1 MRKKLLR
8 CTGSLL
14 FLVSMLSAQSVKLMD
29 DPGFVSYA
37 TYYISSI
44 DLSTGASDVQFFGFR
59 MTEESGKYTSLE
71 DPEYQVWASLEFE
84 VSLLSR
90 SLGITE
96 PTTVIKMQT
105 APFQMKADLRISNT
119 SLSIQTTSLFDMAVP
134 PNEVPL
140 TGRLIESIDISKFE
154 DLLSAVVTT
163 GKLADGNYTFR
174 VLVRSGPSSD
184 EGSLIVT
191 DEVIETIV
199 VTTPTSLNLLGPGGA
214 LADSSQN
221 VIFSPYPIFQWE
233 TEPCSGCE
241 SYIRIAKFDSESHS
255 SPQEA
260 IQGVTTLPMDQ
271 TKGWEPVGFATNFQ
285 YPLSEAIDLEPGQ
298 TYVWQ
303 VQKKL
308 PTTEGAESFTSPIFA
323 FKLADL
329 TDTPSAGFD
338 VMHPVLQ
345 QLMELMGEGQF
356 RAYFGPEGDLS
367 GFDPSGTYVI
377 NGMEVSVDEV
387 FRVLRQFSEGSTSI
401 ISIAVE

>member
-1 MRKKLLR
+1 
-8 CTGSLL
+8 
-14 FLVSMLSAQSVKLMD
+14 MLSAQSVKLMD

-285 YPLSEAIDLEPGQ
+285 YPLSDAIDLEPGQ

>member
-14 FLVSMLSAQSVKLMD
+14 SLVSMLSAQSVKLMD

-271 TKGWEPVGFATNFQ
+271 TKGWEPVGFATKFQ
-285 YPLSEAIDLEPGQ
+285 YPLSDAIDLEPGQ

-308 PTTEGAESFTSPIFA
+308 PTTEGAASFTRPIFA

>member
-8 CTGSLL
+8 CTGSFLS
-14 FLVSMLSAQSVKLMD
+14 LVSMLSAQSVKLMD

-285 YPLSEAIDLEPGQ
+285 YPLSDAIDLEPGQ

>member
-14 FLVSMLSAQSVKLMD
+14 SLVSMLSAQSVKLMD

-105 APFQMKADLRISNT
+105 APFQMKADLRISNS

-285 YPLSEAIDLEPGQ
+285 YPLSDAIDLEPGQ

>member
-8 CTGSLL
+8 CIGSLL
-14 FLVSMLSAQSVKLMD
+14 SLVSMLSAQSVKLMD

-285 YPLSEAIDLEPGQ
+285 YPLSDAIDLEPGQ

>member
-14 FLVSMLSAQSVKLMD
+14 SLVSMLSAQSVKLMD

-96 PTTVIKMQT
+96 PTTVIKIQT

-163 GKLADGNYTFR
+163 GKLADGIYTFR
-174 VLVRSGPSSD
+174 VLVRSGSSSD

-285 YPLSEAIDLEPGQ
+285 YPLSDAIDLEPGQ

>member
-8 CTGSLL
+8 STGSLL
-14 FLVSMLSAQSVKLMD
+14 SLVSMLSAQSVKLMD

-285 YPLSEAIDLEPGQ
+285 YPLSDAIDLEPGQ

-356 RAYFGPEGDLS
+356 QAYFGPEGDLS

>member
-14 FLVSMLSAQSVKLMD
+14 SLVSMLSAQSVKLMD

-96 PTTVIKMQT
+96 PTTVIKIQT

-163 GKLADGNYTFR
+163 GKLADG
-174 VLVRSGPSSD
+174 
-184 EGSLIVT
+184 I
-191 DEVIETIV
+191 
-199 VTTPTSLNLLGPGGA
+199 
-214 LADSSQN
+214 
-221 VIFSPYPIFQWE
+221 
-233 TEPCSGCE
+233 
-241 SYIRIAKFDSESHS
+241 
-255 SPQEA
+255 
-260 IQGVTTLPMDQ
+260 
-271 TKGWEPVGFATNFQ
+271 
-285 YPLSEAIDLEPGQ
+285 
-298 TYVWQ
+298 
-303 VQKKL
+303 
-308 PTTEGAESFTSPIFA
+308 
-323 FKLADL
+323 
-329 TDTPSAGFD
+329 
-338 VMHPVLQ
+338 
-345 QLMELMGEGQF
+345 
-356 RAYFGPEGDLS
+356 
-367 GFDPSGTYVI
+367 
-377 NGMEVSVDEV
+377 
-387 FRVLRQFSEGSTSI
+387 
-401 ISIAVE
+401 

>member
-14 FLVSMLSAQSVKLMD
+14 SLVSMLSAQSVKLMD

-96 PTTVIKMQT
+96 PTTVIKIQT

-174 VLVRSGPSSD
+174 LLVRSGPSSD

-285 YPLSEAIDLEPGQ
+285 YPLSDAIDLEPGQ

>member
-14 FLVSMLSAQSVKLMD
+14 SLVSMLSAQSVKLMD

-105 APFQMKADLRISNT
+105 TPFQMKADLRISNT

-285 YPLSEAIDLEPGQ
+285 YPLSDAIDLEPGQ

>member
-1 MRKKLLR
+1 
-8 CTGSLL
+8 
-14 FLVSMLSAQSVKLMD
+14 MLSAQSVKLMD

-96 PTTVIKMQT
+96 PTTVIKIQT

-285 YPLSEAIDLEPGQ
+285 YPLSDAIDLEPGQ

>member
-14 FLVSMLSAQSVKLMD
+14 SLVSMLSAQSVKLMD

-96 PTTVIKMQT
+96 PTTVIKIQT

-154 DLLSAVVTT
+154 ELLSAVVTT

-199 VTTPTSLNLLGPGGA
+199 VRTPTSLNLLGPGGA

-285 YPLSEAIDLEPGQ
+285 YPLSDAIDLEPGQ

-356 RAYFGPEGDLS
+356 QAYFGPEGDLS

>member
-14 FLVSMLSAQSVKLMD
+14 SLVSMLSAQSVKLMD

-285 YPLSEAIDLEPGQ
+285 YPLSDAIDLEPGQ

-308 PTTEGAESFTSPIFA
+308 STTEGAESFTSPIFA

>member
-14 FLVSMLSAQSVKLMD
+14 SLVSMLSAQSVKLMD

-285 YPLSEAIDLEPGQ
+285 YPLSDAIDLEPGQ

-367 GFDPSGTYVI
+367 GFDPSGSYVI

>member
-14 FLVSMLSAQSVKLMD
+14 SLVSMLSAQSVKLMD

-285 YPLSEAIDLEPGQ
+285 YPLSDAIDLEPGQ

-323 FKLADL
+323 LKLADL

>member
-14 FLVSMLSAQSVKLMD
+14 SLVSMLSAQSVKLMD

-96 PTTVIKMQT
+96 PTTVIKIQT

-285 YPLSEAIDLEPGQ
+285 YPLSDAIDLEPGQ

>member
-14 FLVSMLSAQSVKLMD
+14 SLVSMLSAQSVKLMD

-154 DLLSAVVTT
+154 DLLSTVVTT

-255 SPQEA
+255 SPEEA

-285 YPLSEAIDLEPGQ
+285 YPLSDAIDLEPGQ

>member
-285 YPLSEAIDLEPGQ
+285 YPLSDAIDLEPGQ

>member
-14 FLVSMLSAQSVKLMD
+14 SLVSMLSAQSVKLMD

-255 SPQEA
+255 SPEEA

-285 YPLSEAIDLEPGQ
+285 YPLSDAIDLEPGQ

>member
-14 FLVSMLSAQSVKLMD
+14 SLVSMLSAQSVKLMD

-285 YPLSEAIDLEPGQ
+285 YPLSDAIDLEPGQ

-356 RAYFGPEGDLS
+356 RAYFGTEGDLS

>member
-14 FLVSMLSAQSVKLMD
+14 SLVSMLSAQSVKLMD

-105 APFQMKADLRISNT
+105 VPFQMKADLRISNT

-285 YPLSEAIDLEPGQ
+285 YPLSDAIDLEPGQ

>member
-14 FLVSMLSAQSVKLMD
+14 SLVSMLSAQSVKLMD

-271 TKGWEPVGFATNFQ
+271 TKGWEPTGFATNFQ
-285 YPLSEAIDLEPGQ
+285 YPLSDAIDLEPGQ

>member
-14 FLVSMLSAQSVKLMD
+14 SLVSMLSAQSVKLMD

-96 PTTVIKMQT
+96 PTTVIKIQT

-255 SPQEA
+255 SPEEA

-285 YPLSEAIDLEPGQ
+285 YPLSDAIDLEPGQ

>member
-14 FLVSMLSAQSVKLMD
+14 SLVSMLSAQSVKLMD

-96 PTTVIKMQT
+96 PTTVINIQT

-271 TKGWEPVGFATNFQ
+271 TKGGEPVGFATKFQ
-285 YPLSEAIDLEPGQ
+285 YPLSDAIDLEPGQ